1 MQLSNEK
8 RRSLCVGPQLLDES
22 QYENAIGVARQL
34 PHLQVVR
41 AFFKVVGE
49 KFVTPNSLVQFVIK
63 ARFVPPGSESIPE
76 VTEED
81 TKEED
86 ADEDDVDAFL
96 GRKQASEQENV
107 QPPLAHAPYFARD
120 HSPRWYVFMS
130 DAAGSRLCTPPT
142 TTTTFSKPIYAA
154 GGKPTFAIQTLTST
168 FQAPPT
174 LGEFKFLLHMICD
187 SYIGFDD
194 TIPITLVVDDPAK
207 AVDMTA
213 QVEDD
218 ISEPEEDSLAGQMM
232 ALKTGQ
238 VPQGGKPKKRVMRK
252 KGQEEKKKKQRG
264 DEDDE
269 EDEDSSS
276 DESSDTDGEVEDDD
290 SETDTE
296 TEDES

>member
-8 RRSLCVGPQLLDES
+8 RRSLCVGPKLLDEN
-22 QYENAIGVARQL
+22 QYKNAIGVARQL
-34 PHLQVVR
+34 PRLQIVH

-49 KFVTPNSLVQFVIK
+49 QFVTPNSLVQFVVK
-63 ARFVPPGSESIPE
+63 ARFVPPGAEDVPK

-81 TKEED
+81 TREDD
-86 ADEDDVDAFL
+86 ADEDDVDAFI
-96 GRKQASEQENV
+96 GRKAANKHDNI

-130 DAAGSRLCTPPT
+130 DAAGNRLCTPPT
-142 TTTTFSKPIYAA
+142 VVTTFEKPIYTAD
-154 GGKPTFAIQTLTST
+154 GKPTFAIQTLTST
-168 FQAPPT
+168 FQAPPD
-174 LGEFKFLLHMICD
+174 LGEYKFLLHMICD
-187 SYIGFDD
+187 SYVGFDD
-194 TIPITLVVDDPAK
+194 SVPITLVVDDPTK

-218 ISEPEEDSLAGQMM
+218 ISEPEEDSIAGQMM

-238 VPQGGKPKKRVMRK
+238 IPQGGKPKKKVLRK
-252 KGQEEKKKKQRG
+252 KGQEKAEMEG
-264 DEDDE
+264 EWSSEEDD
-269 EDEDSSS
+269 
-276 DESSDTDGEVEDDD
+276 SSDTDGNVEEDD